1 MYEPKI
7 IGFLCTWCS
16 YTGADL
22 AGTSRILSSP
32 NVMVIRV
39 PCSGRVSP
47 ELILRTFREGA
58 DGVMVMGCHV
68 GDCHYTSGNHRT
80 VKRIT
85 ILKKMLEFTGIEPE
99 RLDLEWCSASEGE
112 RFAEIVNTFTEKIR
126 NLPPIKEVLN

>member
-1 MYEPKI
+1 MNEPKI

-22 AGTSRILSSP
+22 AGISRILSSP

-58 DGVMVMGCHV
+58 DGVMVMGCHM
-68 GDCHYTSGNHRT
+68 GDCHYTSGNHCT
-80 VKRIT
+80 VKRIP
-85 ILKKMLEFTGIEPE
+85 IIKKLMEFTGIDPE
-99 RLDLEWCSASEGE
+99 RLSLEWCSASEGE
-112 RFAEIVNTFTEKIR
+112 RFAEMVNLFTEKIR
-126 NLPPIKEVLN
+126 NLPPINEVLN

>member
-80 VKRIT
+80 VKRIS
-85 ILKKMLEFTGIEPE
+85 IIKQLLEFTGIDPE
-99 RLDLEWCSASEGE
+99 RLNLQWCSASEGE
-112 RFAEIVNTFTEKIR
+112 LFAEMVNSFTEKIR
-126 NLPPIKEVLN
+126 KLPPIEEVLN